1 MRNSHRDL
9 PPLDYL
15 IAFEAAATLGGF
27 TAAAESLNVS
37 QAAVSRK
44 IRLLEENLGQELFT
58 RGHRSVTL
66 TAEGKAYRRI
76 VSRILDQLAEASRE
90 VRQRGGQAR
99 ITIAATNSI
108 SSLWLMPRIQD
119 FRESYPEIEIQ
130 LISSDEDEACLS
142 GDVDLAILRGEGE
155 WDGFVSE
162 RLLDE
167 EVYPVCSAA
176 YLGSATDIVRPEDLS
191 GRTLIDVASHHEEW
205 LDWRSWFAA
214 VQAELPKDVQYLR
227 VNTYPLAIQAACD
240 GLGIALG
247 WRHLVDGHIQ
257 QGRLHRLTGQS
268 VRTES
273 GYYLLTPDSRAANP
287 DRDNFAQWL
296 TSHD

>member
-1 MRNSHRDL
+1 MRNSHKDL

-15 IAFEAAATLGGF
+15 IAFDAAATLGGF
-27 TAAAESLNVS
+27 TAAADSLNVS

-44 IRLLEENLGQELFT
+44 IRLLEQNLGKELFV

-66 TAEGKAYRRI
+66 TPEGKAYLRS
-76 VSRILDQLAEASRE
+76 VSKLLDQLAAASRE
-90 VRQRGGQAR
+90 LRSADHPAR
-99 ITIAATNSI
+99 VTIAATNSI
-108 SSLWLMPRIQD
+108 STLWLMPRIQD

-130 LISSDEDEACLS
+130 LISSDDDEACLS

-155 WDGFVSE
+155 WEGFESE

-167 EVYPVCSAA
+167 EVYPVCSRSYRGGTQA
-176 YLGSATDIVRPEDLS
+176 LTHPEELS
-191 GRTLIDVASHHEEW
+191 GQTLIDVASHHEEW

-214 VQAELPKDVQYLR
+214 TGAALPPDVQYLR

-247 WRHLVDGHIQ
+247 WRHLVDGQ
-257 QGRLHRLTGQS
+257 LKQGKLMRLLKQS

-273 GYYLLTPDSRAANP
+273 GYYLLTPRNRPGNP
-287 DRDNFAQWL
+287 DRDSFAQWL
-296 TSHD
+296 ISRA

>member
-15 IAFEAAATLGGF
+15 IAFETAAMLGGF

-44 IRLLEENLGQELFT
+44 IRLLEENLGQELFI

-66 TAEGKAYRRI
+66 TAEGKAYRKI
-76 VSRILDQLAEASRE
+76 VSRVLDQIAEASRE
-90 VRQRGGQAR
+90 LRQRGGQAR
-99 ITIAATNSI
+99 VTIAATNSI

-119 FRESYPEIEIQ
+119 FRESYPEIEIR
-130 LISSDEDEACLS
+130 LISSDDDEACLS

-155 WDGFVSE
+155 WEGFVSE

-167 EVYPVCSAA
+167 EVYPVCSPAN
-176 YLGSATDIVRPEDLS
+176 GVTITQPEDLA
-191 GRTLIDVASHHEEW
+191 GQTLIDVASHHEEW

-214 VQAELPKDVQYLR
+214 IGATLPQDVKYLR

-247 WRHLVDGHIQ
+247 WRHLVDGQ
-257 QGRLHRLTGQS
+257 LKQGKLRRLLDRS
-268 VRTES
+268 VRTAS
-273 GYYLLTPDSRAANP
+273 GYYLLTPQNRPGSAGRDSFAHWLASRA
-287 DRDNFAQWL
+287 
-296 TSHD
+296 